1 VNLTCA
7 LFLFTFCGHPPGV
20 GNVYIVYIVNCYPVL
35 ENKTVQKKLET
46 LREREGG
53 GCYSNGS
60 QQAALGPIGPS

>member
-1 VNLTCA
+1 MDEAFWDEAFLEKTKSYLQYKAAPVA
-7 LFLFTFCGHPPGV
+7 LSNT
-20 GNVYIVYIVNCYPVL
+20 GNINEKY
-35 ENKTVQKKLET
+35 KLET